1 VSGTDLEA
9 HSMARKIG
17 HRLMARIQITSPHR
31 EPRRRA
37 DGNTIVDRHGW
48 PLYPE
53 SRLREA
59 KTEEQRT
66 QVATLSTLPDA
77 VDPADLRDHL
87 LDRHMQDRE
96 KA

>member
-1 VSGTDLEA
+1 
-9 HSMARKIG
+9 
-17 HRLMARIQITSPHR
+17 MARIHITTEHR

-37 DGNTIVDRHGW
+37 DGQPIRNRHGW

-59 KTEEQRT
+59 QTEEQRT